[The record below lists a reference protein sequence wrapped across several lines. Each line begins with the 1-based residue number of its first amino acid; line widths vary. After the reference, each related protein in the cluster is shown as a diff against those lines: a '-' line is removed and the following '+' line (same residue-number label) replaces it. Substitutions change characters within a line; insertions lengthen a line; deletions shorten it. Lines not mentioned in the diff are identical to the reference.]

1 MQMYNN
7 LEIQNTGDFG
17 PSSEKFEYV
26 RDKLLVFFLWL
37 LIKKP

>member
-17 PSSEKFEYV
+17 PSLEKFEYM
-26 RDKLLVFFLWL
+26 R
-37 LIKKP
+37 LIKSFLSLDTYKEA